1 MPKGKAPAKEQ
12 PAPAADSK
20 KPPARRA
27 NIVKSGNAG
36 SAKSTSTSAA
46 AAGDPDR
53 PAPLFPVGYKTPL
66 SLLYERC
73 QKNGWEKPSVDTR
86 KGSSNESW
94 TGSVT
99 LKRKNAKTGGID
111 TVYMRP
117 PPTGPMSV
125 DKPTAMEAKYAQ
137 FLIRLRT

>member
-1 MPKGKAPAKEQ
+1 MPSKGKAPAVKES
-12 PAPAADSK
+12 PAPAAAPAK
-20 KPPARRA
+20 KGPVRRA

-36 SAKSTSTSAA
+36 SSKPAA
-46 AAGDPDR
+46 AAAAPSDPDR

-73 QKNGWEKPSVDTR
+73 QKNGWEKPDVNT
-86 KGSSNESW
+86 KKAGSPESW

-111 TVYMRP
+111 TVFMRP
-117 PPTGPMSV
+117 PQTGLMSV
-125 DKPTAMEAKYAQ
+125 NKPTALEAK
-137 FLIRLRT
+137 